1 MTVEAGGRE
10 VRSIGWLD
18 ELKLRAAS
26 AVLLASCALGALFS
40 GVEAFGLLVAL
51 VALVM
56 CWEWG
61 KIVRRGGGRDVSLVV
76 HAVAVLLAILAATLA
91 HPRAAIGILALGALT
106 LAVLNFRTA
115 PGVSVLGVIYVGIPA
130 VALMLLRGAEPHG
143 LAAVLFIFFV
153 VWASDIGA
161 FAGGRLIGGMKLYPS
176 ISPNKTWAGLIS
188 GVIAA
193 IAVAIVFW
201 SLIPEAPLVYLVACT
216 VVLSVSAQL
225 GDLAESALK
234 RLFRVKD
241 ASDLIPGHG
250 GFMDRMDGM
259 VTAATVA
266 VAIGLA
272 INSAEPARALIFGA

>member
-1 MTVEAGGRE
+1 MTLEAGGRE
-10 VRSIGWLD
+10 ARTIGWLD

-26 AVLLASCALGALFS
+26 AVLLAGCALGALFA
-40 GVEAFGLLVAL
+40 GREAFGVLVGL

-76 HAVAVLLAILAATLA
+76 HSIAVLLAILAATLA
-91 HPRAAIGILALGALT
+91 SPWFALGVLGVGVLT
-106 LAVLNFRTA
+106 LAALNFRTA
-115 PGVSVLGVIYVGIPA
+115 PGVSVLGVLYVGIPA
-130 VALMLLRGAEPHG
+130 VALIWLRGAEPYG
-143 LAAVLFIFFV
+143 LTAVLFIFTV

-161 FAGGRLIGGMKLYPS
+161 FAGGRLIGGAKLYPS

-193 IAVAIVFW
+193 IVVAIVFW
-201 SLIPEAPLVYLVACT
+201 SVIAGVPLFYLVACT
-216 VVLSVSAQL
+216 VLLSVAAQL

-234 RLFRVKD
+234 RLFRVKN

-250 GFMDRMDGM
+250 GFMDRMDGI
-259 VTAATVA
+259 VTAATLAA
-266 VAIGLA
+266 VIGLA
-272 INSAEPARALIFGA
+272 INSSAPAKALIFGA

>member
-1 MTVEAGGRE
+1 VTIEVGGRGT
-10 VRSIGWLD
+10 RKIGWFD
-18 ELKLRAAS
+18 ELKLRTAS
-26 AVLLASCALGALFS
+26 AVLLAACALGALFA
-40 GVEAFGLLVAL
+40 GVEAFGALVAL

-61 KIVRRGGGRDVSLVV
+61 HIVRRGGGRDVSFVV
-76 HAVAVLLAILAATLA
+76 HALAVLLAILAVIVANLDWSLGVLAAGAVTL
-91 HPRAAIGILALGALT
+91 L
-106 LAVLNFRTA
+106 VLNFQSG
-115 PGVSVLGVIYVGIPA
+115 PGVSVLGVIYVGVPA
-130 VALMLLRGAEPHG
+130 VALVWLRGAEPFG
-143 LAAVLFIFFV
+143 LTAVLFIFSV

-161 FAGGRLIGGMKLYPS
+161 FAGGRLIGGVKLYPS

-193 IAVAIVFW
+193 SCVAVVFW
-201 SLIPEAPLVYLVACT
+201 GVVAEVPFGYLVGCAA
-216 VVLSVSAQL
+216 VLSVAAQL

-250 GFMDRMDGM
+250 GFMDRLDGV
-259 VTAATVA
+259 VTAATLG

-272 INSAEPARALIFGA
+272 INGAAPARALLFGA